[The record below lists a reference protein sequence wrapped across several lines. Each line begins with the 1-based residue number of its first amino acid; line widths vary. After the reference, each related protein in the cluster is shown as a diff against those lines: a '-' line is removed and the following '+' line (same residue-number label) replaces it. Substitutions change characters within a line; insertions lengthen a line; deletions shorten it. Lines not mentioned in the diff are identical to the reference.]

1 MKHIP
6 QTSFFPGNNL
16 LLEKATIH
24 TTSDDAAAVQLQV
37 GSDLTTMKTF
47 SFDTWRP
54 IIASRYAADP
64 LVMEL
69 LAKLENAQTVIL
81 GLRNRLE
88 LAIKINAY
96 AEDSNLADEPQTW
109 QSIFP

>member
-1 MKHIP
+1 M

-16 LLEKATIH
+16 LLEKTTIH
-24 TTSDDAAAVQLQV
+24 TNREDASAIQLQV

-47 SFDTWRP
+47 SLDAWRP

-69 LAKLENAQTVIL
+69 LFKFECSQTIIA
-81 GLRNRLE
+81 GLKTRVE
-88 LAIKINAY
+88 
-96 AEDSNLADEPQTW
+96 EVQHTDSSLADEPQTW
-109 QSIFP
+109 QSIFS

>member
-1 MKHIP
+1 M

-16 LLEKATIH
+16 LLEKTTIH
-24 TTSDDAAAVQLQV
+24 TTFDDATAIQLQV
-37 GSDLTTMKTF
+37 GSDLTTMKSF

-69 LAKLENAQTVIL
+69 LNRFEQLNDLYRKQTQKS
-81 GLRNRLE
+81 
-88 LAIKINAY
+88 A
-96 AEDSNLADEPQTW
+96 ADFVSVKDPGKSQTW
-109 QSIFP
+109 QSIFQ